1 MRSYQPLPS
10 HTLAANGPCVLMQP
24 IAPRV
29 TLDSPALDVMTDLA
43 RVPAVA
49 IDETASLQAANDYMI
64 ARGVRSL
71 FVLHG
76 AGGVCGLVTATDV
89 LGERAM
95 RVAHARGSKRGELS
109 VSDVMT
115 PLGAVAAFTLRDV
128 AAAKVGHVV
137 ASLQQASRHHAL
149 VAEPMAHGGERIRGI
164 FSATEIARQLGEPV
178 HIPEIAPTFAE
189 VEQVLAPAR

>member
-1 MRSYQPLPS
+1 MRAYHPLPS
-10 HTLAANGPCVLMQP
+10 HTLAANGPCVVMQP

-43 RVPAVA
+43 RVPAVS
-49 IDETASLQAANDYMI
+49 IGSDASLDAANSYMI

-71 FVLHG
+71 FVMHDS
-76 AGGVCGLVTATDV
+76 GGICGLITATDI

-95 RVAHARGSKRGELS
+95 RVAHTRGMTRGELS

-115 PLGAVAAFTLRDV
+115 PLGSVVAFTLRDV

-137 ASLQQASRHHAL
+137 ASLQQASRHHGL
-149 VAEPMAHGGERIRGI
+149 VGEPMAHGGERIRGI
-164 FSATEIARQLGEPV
+164 FSATEIARQLGEPI
-178 HIPEIAPTFAE
+178 HIPDIATTFAE
-189 VEQVLAPAR
+189 VEQALAPLR

>member
-10 HTLAANGPCVLMQP
+10 HRLAANGPCVLMQP

-29 TLDSPALDVMTDLA
+29 TLDSPALKVMTDLA
-43 RVPAVA
+43 RVPAVSIEGA
-49 IDETASLQAANDYMI
+49 ASLDAANRYMI

-71 FVLHG
+71 FVLD
-76 AGGVCGLVTATDV
+76 AAGVCGLITATDV

-95 RVAHARGSKRGELS
+95 RVAQSRGMNRGELS
-109 VSDVMT
+109 VADVMT
-115 PLGAVAAFTLRDV
+115 PLRDVAAFTLRDI

-137 ASLQQASRHHAL
+137 SSLQQASRHHGL
-149 VAEPMAHGGERIRGI
+149 VGEPMAHGGERIRGI

-178 HIPEIAPTFAE
+178 HIPEIATTFAE
-189 VEQVLAPAR
+189 VEQALAPGR